1 MLITLLTTGTQGDT
15 QPYIALGLALQKAG
29 ATVRVAAFENY
40 RDFVESHGL
49 TCFPIHGD
57 ISLIAASQE
66 TQSAR
71 KADNPLK
78 VLLSFRKLK
87 SLVFD
92 LQKEFYDACKGSDA
106 VVYHPGAAIGYF
118 AARQMGI
125 PSILATPFPMTPTG
139 DFPALIFYNGPRFGR
154 SFNRL
159 THKIFGQIMWS
170 AGSSPIQKFWQQE
183 TGSKLLNFASPFP
196 QQITRQN
203 PTVISCSPQ
212 VFPQPTDWPKNVH
225 MEGYWFLDE
234 AADWTPPADL
244 LAFLDQGEPPVY
256 IGFGSVGDAAEAANT
271 TKMVVEALRLS
282 GRRGLLATGWNGLS
296 DTGAL
301 PENIFVLEN
310 APHAWLF
317 PHMAAVVHHGGAGTT
332 AAGLRAGVP
341 SIVIPHSNDQF
352 AWARRIFELGV
363 GAKPLPRS
371 KLTAE
376 RLAAAIRQALQP
388 EVVAAASEIGTKI
401 RSENGAEKAAGV
413 ILEALKK

>member
-1 MLITLLTTGTQGDT
+1 MLVTILTTGTQGDT
-15 QPYIALGLALQKAG
+15 QPYIALGIALQKAG
-29 ATVRVAAFENY
+29 VAVRVAAFENY
-40 RDFVESHGL
+40 REFVESYGL
-49 TCFPIHGD
+49 ACYPIHGD

-71 KADNPLK
+71 KADSPLK
-78 VLLSFRKLK
+78 VLLSFQKLK

-92 LQKEFYDACKGSDA
+92 LQKEFYDACQGADA

-125 PSILATPFPMTPTG
+125 PAILATPFPMTPTG
-139 DFPALIFYNGPRFGR
+139 DFPALIFYNGAQLGR
-154 SFNRL
+154 AFNRL

-183 TGSKLLNFASPFP
+183 TGSKLQKFASPFP
-196 QQITRQN
+196 QQITPKN

-212 VFPQPTDWPKNVH
+212 VFPRPTDWPENVH

-234 AADWTPPADL
+234 TTDWTPPAEL
-244 LAFLDQGEPPVY
+244 LAFLNQGEPPVY
-256 IGFGSVGDAAEAANT
+256 IGFGSVGDPAEAAKT
-271 TKMVVEALRLS
+271 TEMVAEALRLS

-296 DTGAL
+296 NTTDL
-301 PENIFVLEN
+301 SENILVLES

-317 PHMAAVVHHGGAGTT
+317 PRMAAVVHHGGAGTT

-341 SIVIPHSNDQF
+341 SVIIPHSNDQF
-352 AWARRIFELGV
+352 AWARRVWELGV
-363 GAKPLPRS
+363 GAKPLPRK

-376 RLAAAIRQALQP
+376 RLAAAIQQAMQP
-388 EVVAAASEIGTKI
+388 EVVGAASEIGARI
-401 RSENGAEKAAGV
+401 RSENGAEKAAIV
-413 ILEALKK
+413 ILAALK